1 MVDTAASIFVGSTV
15 AVAGSAAAIGI
26 GFAAVGT
33 FTAGIVRHWYFGI
46 AAAAAA
52 AADADAAAD
61 AAADAVA
68 VVARLSLRSLLL
80 P

>member
-1 MVDTAASIFVGSTV
+1 MVDTAAGIFVGSTV
-15 AVAGSAAAIGI
+15 AAGSAAAIGI

-33 FTAGIVRHWYFGI
+33 FTAGIMRHWYFGV
-46 AAAAAA
+46 AA
-52 AADADAAAD
+52 

-68 VVARLSLRSLLL
+68 VVALLSLRSLLL

>member
-1 MVDTAASIFVGSTV
+1 MVDIAAGIFVGSTV
-15 AVAGSAAAIGI
+15 AAAGSAAAIGI
-26 GFAAVGT
+26 DFAAAGT
-33 FTAGIVRHWYFGI
+33 FAAGIVRHWYFGVV

-52 AADADAAAD
+52 GAD

-68 VVARLSLRSLLL
+68 VVVRLSLCLLLL

>member
-1 MVDTAASIFVGSTV
+1 MVDIAAGIFVGSTV
-15 AVAGSAAAIGI
+15 AAAGSAAAIGI

-33 FTAGIVRHWYFGI
+33 FTAGIVRHWYFGV
-46 AAAAAA
+46 AAA
-52 AADADAAAD
+52 AADSD